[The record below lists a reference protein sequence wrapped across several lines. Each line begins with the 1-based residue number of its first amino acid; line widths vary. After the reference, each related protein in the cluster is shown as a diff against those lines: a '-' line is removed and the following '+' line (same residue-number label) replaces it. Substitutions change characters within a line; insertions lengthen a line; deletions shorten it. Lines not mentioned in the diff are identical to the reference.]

1 MPTLSNPSGRLR
13 IPLPLTGSGGSTP
26 VAHSDKIRSDLT
38 PATTGN
44 TVEDHLGDLIARS
57 GHSVAAAYATGTDY
71 EIGDE
76 VFWVDGSGVK
86 HFYLRLTNGRDAA
99 NSNPSL
105 LSGDWREIANDLGQ
119 VPLAGPNQNTL
130 QALLVRATNG
140 TIDFS
145 TQPTADIAARQT
157 AAQVQALIDAE
168 VLRMASTTRWRG
180 GWAHTT
186 DYAVGDY
193 AIDEGNSNL
202 YRRLTAGQDTS
213 SENPQ
218 VNRTDWVEVSGVE
231 RLVAFR
237 LRDVF
242 NLLDWSVQLS
252 KAEGDRGHWI
262 TRNTQNEGHRY
273 VLPPMC
279 WGFAWEASVRYY
291 YGHVVTHNN
300 SLWVLTPTS
309 TITTPK
315 SGAGTAPGTDGD
327 WQEIAVHSD
336 HPDVRQHWRGDWA
349 ANTAYLAGDVVFH
362 NSHAYLI
369 SRDYMSTS
377 SGPQTDATA
386 YTLLNDWSGTWAD
399 TYYHRGSV
407 VEHNNQAYIAK
418 YNIFPGDPAPD
429 AANNV
434 KWLATG
440 SADVSEF
447 QASVSIAK
455 DAGGDVEL
463 QSPGPNGVWTGVSL
477 FPRGSPRT
485 VPVLYRAARPSSA
498 PNNLDIAAVP
508 GSLDELLG
516 TQAGYG
522 LRLRRTAYSL
532 GIGLT
537 ANFVGPLANNSVR
550 FRVIYLHSGG
560 GRAFLIDTVP
570 AIPSGTSSSN
580 VFEFNIPLAELRA
593 QRLDPGDTIWVEY
606 TRESGTANDA
616 TILAALQSVSLLVEI
631 DGEYLSE
638 SDFES
643 APVQSR
649 PLRDL
654 VSYDRTQPVEL
665 VYPSTALTW
674 RATVDGVNPLR
685 NLTGINGQGFEI
697 IQTSLGLPSG
707 ISASRNAVRITEA
720 ANYDLHF
727 RGRQGFEDRTNNP
740 SLPDEIEY
748 QLVHIPAAH
757 ASTSSYPSDENMTFL
772 ARQNVYDISKIGG
785 ADGTVPMA
793 VEGSGA
799 LRHLVPNIPA
809 TLDDGN
815 ENRHVTFFNTVE
827 VNNQQRPVL
836 VVAQGFYRVRLTA
849 RIVFIG
855 DVGANLRMYVRTGN
869 GSENYL
875 NLSRAGT
882 ETDPHTQT
890 WIIFDPGEG
899 RQYFDGGSVFGA
911 STRQFEFWFRGAS
924 DSDVFDWTHV
934 RSVNLEWEL
943 WGPDDHH
950 STVDIAARSIRAE
963 IGDMFAVR
971 TENDTDYSGSRN
983 VDVYSASL
991 GVANSTDVAGRVL
1004 SSAVSASA
1012 NGAVTIANQSATN
1025 WWLVENNR
1033 FRSRRDMRAAT
1044 ATFTMPANHART
1056 VEVWRV
1062 APGLTTAELVFSR
1075 VFASSGAAQTHS
1087 GTVNAVVPGEEVFVR
1102 IHGGAVSGATLRLD
1116 AKTPEDRPSR
1126 QTRLEGL
1133 LRPRRLIDEGDI
1145 GTPSTWTRVTLLNS
1159 FHWQQFPTI
1168 RFYVRLRALNS
1179 VNEWRAAG
1187 TVDTAFLDV
1196 LGTNSATGGSTIIGQ
1211 SRQDSDNRLVLG
1223 DADGNYIEIAALDD
1237 GGLAILS
1244 GDHIYGLK
1252 AWGE

>member
-1 MPTLSNPSGRLR
+1 MPTLGNPSGRLR
-13 IPLPLTGSGGSTP
+13 IPLPLTGASGSTP
-26 VAHSDKIRSDLT
+26 VAHSDKVRSGL
-38 PATTGN
+38 PAASTGN
-44 TVEDHLGDLIARS
+44 TVEDHLEDLIARS

-105 LSGDWREIANDLGQ
+105 LTAGWREIANNLSS
-119 VPLAGPNQNTL
+119 VPVIGPQQNTL
-130 QALLVRATNG
+130 VALLVRATNG
-140 TIDFS
+140 AIDFS
-145 TQPTADIAARQT
+145 TQPTADLASRQT
-157 AAQVQALIDAE
+157 AAQVQALIDAS
-168 VLRMASTTRWRG
+168 VLRLASTTRWRG

-218 VNRTDWVEVSGVE
+218 VNGTDWVEVSGVE

-252 KAEGDRGHWI
+252 KASGNRGHWI
-262 TRNTQNEGHRY
+262 TRNTTDEGHRY

-279 WGFAWEASVRYY
+279 WGFAWSSSTRYY
-291 YGHVVTHNN
+291 YGHVVTHNDR
-300 SLWVLTPTS
+300 LWVLTPTS

-315 SGAGTAPGTDGD
+315 SGAGTEPGTDAD
-327 WQEIAVHSD
+327 WEEIAVHSNAASR
-336 HPDVRQHWRGDWA
+336 VWRGDWQP
-349 ANTAYLAGDVVFH
+349 NTAYRAGDIVFH

-369 SRDYMSTS
+369 PRDFTS
-377 SGPQTDATA
+377 DAQGPQTNDVF
-386 YTLLNDWSGTWAD
+386 YTLLNNWSGHWAP

-407 VEHNNQAYIAK
+407 VERGNQVYIAK
-418 YNIFPGDPAPD
+418 YNIFPADPAPE
-429 AANNV
+429 AANNT
-434 KWLATG
+434 KWIATG
-440 SADVSEF
+440 SVDVNEF
-447 QASVSIAK
+447 QDSVSVAK
-455 DAGGDVEL
+455 DADGDVVL
-463 QSPGPNGVWTGVSL
+463 QSPGPNGVWSGVSL
-477 FPRGSPRT
+477 FPRGAPRT
-485 VPVLYRAARPSSA
+485 VPVLYRAARPQGAS
-498 PNNLDIAAVP
+498 NNLDVEALP
-508 GSLDELLG
+508 GSLDELLSI
-516 TQAGYG
+516 QSGYG
-522 LRLRRTAYSL
+522 LRLRRTAFSI

-537 ANFVGPLANNSVR
+537 ANFVGALANNSVR
-550 FRVIYLHSGG
+550 FEVIYLHSGG
-560 GRAFLIDTVP
+560 VRTFLISTVP
-570 AIPSGTSSSN
+570 SIPSGTSPTN
-580 VFEFNIPLAELRA
+580 VFEFNIPLTELRA

-606 TRESGTANDA
+606 TRESGNANDA
-616 TILAALQSVSLLVEI
+616 TLLAALQSFSLNVEI

-654 VSYDRTQPVEL
+654 ISYDRTQPVEL
-665 VYPSTALTW
+665 VYPSTVVAW

-685 NLTGINGQGFEI
+685 NLVGNDGQGFEI

-727 RGRQGFEDRTNNP
+727 RGRQGFTDRTNDP

-748 QLVHIPAAH
+748 QLLHIPAAH
-757 ASTSSYPSDENMTFL
+757 ASTSGYPSDENMTFL

-785 ADGTVPMA
+785 AEGTVPMA
-793 VEGSGA
+793 LEGSGA
-799 LRHLVPNIPA
+799 LRHLVPTIPA

-815 ENRHVTFFNTVE
+815 ENRHVTFWNTVE
-827 VNNQQRPVL
+827 VRNQQRPVL
-836 VVAQGFYRVRLTA
+836 VIAQGFYRVRLTA

-855 DVGANLRMYVRTGN
+855 DAGANLRMYVRTGN

-882 ETDPHTQT
+882 ETDPHTQQ

-924 DSDVFDWTHV
+924 DSDVFDWTHF
-934 RSVNLEWEL
+934 RSVELEFEL

-950 STVDIAARSIRAE
+950 SNIDLAARSIRAE
-963 IGDMFAVR
+963 VGDMFALR
-971 TENDTDYSGSRN
+971 TENDTDYSGTRQ

-1004 SSAVSASA
+1004 SSAVTAAADGTVS
-1012 NGAVTIANQSATN
+1012 VANQSATN
-1025 WWLVENNR
+1025 WWIVENNR

-1056 VEVWRV
+1056 VDVWRV
-1062 APGLTTAELVFSR
+1062 APGLATAERVFSR
-1075 VFASSGAAQTHS
+1075 VFASSTQAQTHS
-1087 GTVNAVVPGEEVFVR
+1087 GTVNAVVPGEEFFVR
-1102 IHGGAVSGATLRLD
+1102 IHGGAVAGASLSLD
-1116 AKTPEDRPSR
+1116 AKTPDDRPSR

-1133 LRPRRLIDEGDI
+1133 LRPRQLIDEEDI
-1145 GTPSTWTRVTLLNS
+1145 GTPSTWTRVTLLNG

-1168 RFYVRLRALNS
+1168 RLYARLSALNS

-1187 TVDTAFLDV
+1187 TVDTALLD
-1196 LGTNSATGGSTIIGQ
+1196 LIGTNPASGGSTIIGQ

-1223 DADGNYIEIAALDD
+1223 EADGNYLEIAALDD